1 MVSKMSENPVAGT
14 FTVENLLHN
23 LYPIIQSELAGRSR
37 EIPSIEQKIDA
48 RMQQIMAQNEDLM
61 VDELSGKYLS
71 MTSLVLASFEVL
83 EPYFGDSDKRTEVI
97 KDAMCQ
103 ILIPRVKQYV
113 KDRFDVD
120 PLAPGEAFSKVSENF
135 IKRGRQFLGDSF
147 DYGEEPRGEG
157 ERVFTVSRC
166 FFYNF
171 FKRHNLPELTGVFC
185 ALDTIWA
192 SEFNE
197 GKYDI
202 EFDRPTVLSKGDDI
216 CRFHFVQTDE

>member
-1 MVSKMSENPVAGT
+1 MSENPVAGT

-23 LYPIIQSELAGRSR
+23 LYPIIQSELGDRQG
-37 EIPSIEQKIDA
+37 EISAIADKIDS
-48 RMQQIMAQNEDLM
+48 RMQQIMVQDGDLIS
-61 VDELSGKYLS
+61 DEPSRKYLG
-71 MTSLVLASFEVL
+71 MTSLVLASFEAL
-83 EPYFGDSDKRTEVI
+83 EPYFGDSNKRTEVI
-97 KDAMCQ
+97 KEAMCQ

-120 PLAPGEAFSKVSENF
+120 ASIPSEAFSKVSENF
-135 IKRGRQFLGDSF
+135 LKRGRQFLGDSF
-147 DYGEEPRGEG
+147 IYGEEPRGEG
-157 ERVFTVSRC
+157 EHVFTVTRC
-166 FFYNF
+166 FFFNF

-192 SEFNE
+192 GEFNE

-202 EFDRPTVLSKGDDI
+202 AFDRPTVMSRGDDV